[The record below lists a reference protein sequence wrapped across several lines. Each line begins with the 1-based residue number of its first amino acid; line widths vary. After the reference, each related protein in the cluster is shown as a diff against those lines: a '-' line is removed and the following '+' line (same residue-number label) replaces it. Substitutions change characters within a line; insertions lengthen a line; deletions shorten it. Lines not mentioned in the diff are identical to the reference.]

1 MNGLRH
7 KILNLCLLIAAGGSI
22 SIAIGGEKIVLSDD
36 KPKSEPTPAAK
47 RGEDLFKSWSK
58 VEQPGFDYNV
68 LGLPMIPRNTS
79 LDKEELKRLKN
90 INDERKN
97 WLMLEPGELQ
107 RKEADK
113 KSLGVANRPLENIS
127 NGKDEQPTD
136 YTFYGVG
143 EKPGA
148 QRRQPGELQPLR
160 QGTSKEESDPRLAQQ
175 QQREQDDADAD
186 SRREKVFTLNG
197 GSKETQFGS
206 HTATEL
212 NFNTLFAPSRND
224 ALIMG
229 GALKSES
236 AFSLKEA
243 LGNQPARTKDQQAR
257 MDDFNKMMSAPLAG
271 GASFGVASPPSSFSQ
286 PATPPGMP
294 RLDDAATRPPVNPLF
309 NPNVSSA
316 PAPNR
321 FLPPGLPTFNGSPGY
336 VGASPFQSPVPPD
349 SPRNWSRPPQ
359 ELPRRKF

>member
-143 EKPGA
+143 EKPSA

-229 GALKSES
+229 GALKAES

-243 LGNQPARTKDQQAR
+243 LGNQP
-257 MDDFNKMMSAPLAG
+257 
-271 GASFGVASPPSSFSQ
+271 
-286 PATPPGMP
+286 
-294 RLDDAATRPPVNPLF
+294 
-309 NPNVSSA
+309 
-316 PAPNR
+316 
-321 FLPPGLPTFNGSPGY
+321 
-336 VGASPFQSPVPPD
+336 
-349 SPRNWSRPPQ
+349 
-359 ELPRRKF
+359 